1 MSSKEK
7 TTGKIGLTNIGN
19 TCFMNS
25 AIQCLIHI
33 PEFRDIFLNIKNINK
48 GQETEVAFNWTKLVR
63 ALWDKEETVV
73 SVRPITFYT
82 SFCKYVFKKGLDQF
96 RGYGQN
102 DVQEFIVLLLDIL
115 HESMK
120 KRCVININGK
130 IQNEQDQCA
139 YDAASSWK
147 SYFQDGYS
155 KVISNFYGQLKSGII
170 DCNTEKVLSNS
181 YDPICH
187 FNLPIPDT
195 EMFEGEDI
203 IPDIYDCFDLFC
215 EEEELEDSFKYKNK
229 EYTVKKKID
238 VWKFPSLLMVTF
250 KRFDMMLRKNSQK
263 IEFPVKNLDL
273 TKFCSGYSNTSPH
286 KFDLV
291 GVCNHSGN
299 LRGGHYYAHC
309 LCHDDKWRQ
318 FNDKF
323 VSVISDEDIV
333 TDAAYVLFYRAQM
346 N

>member
-7 TTGKIGLTNIGN
+7 TAGKIGLTNIGN

-33 PEFRDIFLNIKNINK
+33 PEVRDIFLNIVNINK
-48 GQETEVAFNWTKLVR
+48 CEETLVAFNWTKLVC

-82 SFCKYVFKKGLDQF
+82 SFCKYICKKGLDQF

-155 KVISNFYGQLKSGII
+155 KVISTFYGQLKSGII
-170 DCNTEKVLSNS
+170 DCDTQKLLSTS

-187 FNLPIPDT
+187 FNLPIPDI
-195 EMFEGEDI
+195 EMFEVADI
-203 IPDIYDCFDLFC
+203 LPDIYDCFELFC
-215 EEEELEDSFKYKNK
+215 EEEELEDRFTYKK
-229 EYTVKKKID
+229 EEYTVTKKID

-263 IEFPVKNLDL
+263 IEFPVKTLDL
-273 TKFCSGYSNTSPH
+273 TKFCSGYSTNSPR
-286 KFDLV
+286 KFNLV
-291 GVCNHSGN
+291 GVCNHNGN
-299 LRGGHYYAHC
+299 IRGGHYYSYS
-309 LCHDDKWRQ
+309 LCHDGKWRQ
-318 FNDKF
+318 FNDKY
-323 VSVISDEDIV
+323 VSEISENNIV